1 MPLLPIYFLYRG
13 LRNSD
18 YFATVRERLG
28 LLPRSCRQTVSGAI
42 WLHAASAGEVAAISE
57 LARRLRADLP
67 HTPLLVSTATLAGKA
82 AAVRVPATAAFHA
95 PVDYVFA
102 IRSVLRTL
110 RPSLLVVAE
119 TEIWPNLLR
128 EAKRW
133 GCGVVI
139 VNGRISDRTAQRY
152 HALRWFFG
160 PVLSLP
166 DRIFAQSEAMRER
179 YILAG
184 APPPRVETAGNL
196 KHDFVPPQ
204 TNVVLDRPRRVWIA
218 ASTMAADLDEDDAV
232 IEAYQRLTTKFPD
245 LLLILAPRKTGRFD
259 IVARKLERTGIAF
272 TRRSRG
278 NPELRQCLLLD
289 TIGELAGL
297 FRMADVVFMG
307 GTLAATGGHNI
318 LEPAFFGRPIVIG
331 PHMENFR
338 EIAEEFKAA
347 GACLQIANPGE
358 LAGAVDCLL
367 EHPGAMGRRA
377 LACAGTKRGATT
389 RCLEEIRRLHAG
401 ALPCFR
407 HSVPA
412 LAVLWPLS
420 RIWLYGGKWKAA
432 RDLRRRR
439 RLDTPVVSIGN
450 ITMGGTGKTPFVIW
464 LAARLNRPAILTR
477 GYGRQEIES
486 ALVLEPGAQARTGI
500 TGDEPQIILRSGVA
514 VLGISADRYTAG
526 RLIEQRGGAEIF
538 ILDDG
543 FQHRRLERQLDIV
556 LIDGLNP
563 FGDCRIFP
571 LGRLREPME
580 ALGRADIFVITRS
593 SAAGIQ
599 SKLREYNRCAPI
611 FHARVVPECWV
622 EHATG
627 RELGPREL
635 PFGRFSAFCGLGN
648 PQSFWSTLRDLD
660 IHTVSC
666 EAFNDHHAYKPWEL
680 RVLRKH
686 SRSAQAEAI
695 LTTEKDTMNLCDGAG
710 ELLAP
715 LPLYWLRIRMEV
727 DEEAELLG
735 AIRQVSVSG
744 RK

>member
-1 MPLLPIYFLYRG
+1 M
-13 LRNSD
+13 RNSE
-18 YFATVRERLG
+18 YFASVRERLG

-42 WLHAASAGEVAAISE
+42 WLHAASVGEVSAIAE
-57 LARRLRADLP
+57 LVRRLRSELP
-67 HTPLLVSTATLAGKA
+67 HTPLLVSTATLAGKTA
-82 AAVRVPATAAFHA
+82 AARALSGTATGTFYA

-102 IRSVLRTL
+102 IRSVLRTI
-110 RPSLLVVAE
+110 RPSLLIVAE
-119 TEIWPNLLR
+119 TEIWPNLFR

-133 GCGVVI
+133 GCGLLI
-139 VNGRISDRTAQRY
+139 VNGRISGRTAQRY
-152 HALRWFFG
+152 RAMRWFFG

-166 DRIFAQSEAMRER
+166 DRILAQSDAMRER

-184 APPPRVETAGNL
+184 APAGRVETAGNL

-204 TNVVLDRPRRVWIA
+204 MRLYPEHPGRVWIA
-218 ASTMAADLDEDDAV
+218 ASTMAADVDEDDAV
-232 IEAYQRLTTKFPD
+232 IEAFQRLKPKFPD
-245 LLLILAPRKTGRFD
+245 LVLILAPRKPGRFD
-259 IVARKLERTGIAF
+259 IAARKLEQAGIDF

-278 NPELRQCLLLD
+278 HPGKCLLLD
-289 TIGELAGL
+289 TIGELSGL
-297 FRMADVVFMG
+297 FWMADAVFVG

-318 LEPAFFGRPIVIG
+318 LEPALFGRPIVIG
-331 PHMENFR
+331 PHMENFP
-338 EIAEEFKAA
+338 EIADEFKAA
-347 GACLQIANPGE
+347 RACVPIRGAGE
-358 LAGAVDCLL
+358 LAAAIEHLL
-367 EHPGAMGRRA
+367 EHPAEAAEIGRRA
-377 LACAGTKRGATT
+377 LACAEAKRGATA
-389 RCLEEIRRLHAG
+389 RCLEEARGLHDL

-407 HSVPA
+407 HSLPA
-412 LAVLWPLS
+412 LVALWPFS

-439 RLDTPVVSIGN
+439 RLDTPAVSVGN

-500 TGDEPQIILRSGVA
+500 TGDEPQILLRSGVA

-526 RLIEQRGGAEIF
+526 RLIEQRGGADIF

-543 FQHRRLERQLDIV
+543 FQHRRLERQFDIV

-563 FGDCRIFP
+563 FGECRIFP

-593 SAAGIQ
+593 SRAGIRN
-599 SKLREYNRCAPI
+599 KLREYNRSAPI

-627 RELGPREL
+627 RELGPRDL

-660 IHTVSC
+660 IRTVSC

-686 SRSAQAEAI
+686 SRAAQAEAI
-695 LTTEKDTMNLCDGAG
+695 LTTEKDTMNLCEGAG

-727 DEEAELLG
+727 DAEAEFLE
-735 AIRQVSVSG
+735 AIQQVSLSG